1 MSNLIKRETHP
12 QVKIRSFEVE
22 EVGQQGPWPSEDWHG
37 GPTGPAI
44 SAIRRGTPGQP
55 VESVQEKLA
64 RLERAAYEKG
74 FEQGQ
79 KDGLSLGEKRV
90 QETLGQM
97 TALLRAMAGLKKQ
110 VYDEAEAELLR
121 LSVEIARQIIRREV
135 TTDPSV
141 VTRAVRAAF
150 EYLGDQNQVRISINP
165 EDMKEVQR
173 LLPDLAQLH
182 RLEGFELVD
191 DLAVERGGCI
201 LETGFGRI
209 NGTIEDQLAM
219 LKEELEQCL
228 GKQ

>member
-1 MSNLIKRETHP
+1 LSNLIKRETHP

-22 EVGQQGPWPSEDWHG
+22 EVRQQGTWLSEGWPG
-37 GPTGPAI
+37 GPKGSAVSVTRPA
-44 SAIRRGTPGQP
+44 APGQP
-55 VESVQEKLA
+55 VESVQERLA
-64 RLERAAYEKG
+64 RLEREAYEKG

-97 TALLRAMAGLKKQ
+97 KTLLRAMTGLKKQ

-135 TTDPSV
+135 ATDPSV

-150 EYLGDQNQVRISINP
+150 EYLGDQSQVRISVNP

-182 RLEGFELVD
+182 RLEGFELVED
-191 DLAVERGGCI
+191 SAVERGGCI

-219 LKEELEQCL
+219 LKEELERCM

>member
-1 MSNLIKRETHP
+1 LSNLIKRETHP
-12 QVKIRSFEVE
+12 QVKILSFEVE
-22 EVGQQGPWPSEDWHG
+22 EVGRRGPWLSEGGPG
-37 GPTGPAI
+37 GPTGPSI
-44 SAIRRGTPGQP
+44 SATRRGSSGQP
-55 VESVQEKLA
+55 GESVQERLA
-64 RLERAAYEKG
+64 RLEREAYEKG

-97 TALLRAMAGLKKQ
+97 EALLRAMTGLKKQ

-150 EYLGDQNQVRISINP
+150 EYLGDQNQARISVNP

-173 LLPDLAQLH
+173 VLPDLAQLH
-182 RLEGFELVD
+182 RLEGFELVED
-191 DLAVERGGCI
+191 RAVARGGCI

-209 NGTIEDQLAM
+209 NGTIEDQLTM
-219 LKEELEQCL
+219 LKEELERCL
-228 GKQ
+228 GNG

>member
-1 MSNLIKRETHP
+1 MSNLIKREVHP
-12 QVKIRSFEVE
+12 HVKVHSFDVE
-22 EVGQQGPWPSEDWHG
+22 EVRQLGPWLGGG
-37 GPTGPAI
+37 GPGVPAGSAVSATRRPAPGPTA
-44 SAIRRGTPGQP
+44 
-55 VESVQEKLA
+55 ESVQDRLA
-64 RLERAAYEKG
+64 RLEREAYEKG

-97 TALLRAMAGLKKQ
+97 EKLLHAMTGLKKQ

-121 LSVEIARQIIRREV
+121 LSLEIARQIIRREV

-141 VTRAVRAAF
+141 VTRAIRAAF
-150 EYLGDQNQVRISINP
+150 EYLGDQNQVKVSVNP

-173 LLPDLAQLH
+173 MLPDLAQLQ
-182 RLEGFELVD
+182 RLERFELVED
-191 DLAVERGGCI
+191 RTVARGGCT

-209 NGTIEDQLAM
+209 NGTIEEQLAM
-219 LKEELEQCL
+219 LGEALERCL

>member
-1 MSNLIKRETHP
+1 MRWKRSVNRDHG
-12 QVKIRSFEVE
+12 S
-22 EVGQQGPWPSEDWHG
+22 SEDWPWRSNGSCHFG
-37 GPTGPAI
+37 HPTGA
-44 SAIRRGTPGQP
+44 PGQP

-64 RLERAAYEKG
+64 RLEREAYEKG

-182 RLEGFELVD
+182 RLEGFELVE

>member
-1 MSNLIKRETHP
+1 LSNLIKRETHP

-22 EVGQQGPWPSEDWHG
+22 EVRQQGAWLSEGWPG

-44 SAIRRGTPGQP
+44 SVTRPSAPGQP
-55 VESVQEKLA
+55 VESVQERLA
-64 RLERAAYEKG
+64 RLERESYEKG

-97 TALLRAMAGLKKQ
+97 EALLRAMTGLKKQ

-135 TTDPSV
+135 ATDPSV

-150 EYLGDQNQVRISINP
+150 EYLGDQNQVRISVNP

-182 RLEGFELVD
+182 RLEGFELVED
-191 DLAVERGGCI
+191 SAVERGGCI

-219 LKEELEQCL
+219 LKEELERCL
-228 GKQ
+228 DEQ

>member
-1 MSNLIKRETHP
+1 LSNLIKRETHP

-22 EVGQQGPWPSEDWHG
+22 EVSQQGPWLSGGCPG
-37 GPTGPAI
+37 GPTGSAMSVTRGAAPA
-44 SAIRRGTPGQP
+44 QP
-55 VESVQEKLA
+55 VESVQERLA
-64 RLERAAYEKG
+64 RLEREAYEKG

-90 QETLGQM
+90 QETMGQM
-97 TALLRAMAGLKKQ
+97 AALLRAMTGLKKQ
-110 VYDEAEAELLR
+110 VYDEAEAELLQ

-141 VTRAVRAAF
+141 VTRAVRTAF
-150 EYLGDQNQVRISINP
+150 KYLGDQSHVRISVNP
-165 EDMKEVQR
+165 ADMKEVQR

-182 RLEGFELVD
+182 RLEGFELVED
-191 DLAVERGGCI
+191 AAVERGGCI

-209 NGTIEDQLAM
+209 NGSIEDQLAM
-219 LKEELEQCL
+219 LKEELERCL